1 MSDLSLKENPTLE
14 DLQKYVREA
23 IRERGFRDDSKE
35 YIAGRFMLL
44 IEEVGEFAK
53 AARGS
58 AGLKHAQDDTRA
70 HSIADEAADVLI
82 VLLGL
87 CNMLDI
93 DLEQAF
99 RDKEEKNKQRVWS

>member
-1 MSDLSLKENPTLE
+1 VSDLSLKPEPTLA
-14 DLQKYVREA
+14 DLQDYVRAA
-23 IRERGFRDDSKE
+23 IKERGFREDKE
-35 YIAGRFMLL
+35 HIAQRFMLL

-53 AARGS
+53 AARNV
-58 AGLKHAQDDTRA
+58 AGLKHAQDDDRE
-70 HSIADEAADVLI
+70 HSISDEAADVLI